1 MEFELTDEQEKAVR
15 SLERALKKCNAAKV
29 VIENLY
35 GTLVAYDGNIV
46 RGIDFEKSDYSMM
59 DRDNYVH
66 TIKSG
71 YDFDSFCNDPGMQ
84 FLHLKDE

>member
-1 MEFELTDEQEKAVR
+1 MELELTDKQLKAVK
-15 SLERALKKCNAAKV
+15 SLERALKKCNSLDV
-29 VIENLY
+29 VIKNLY

-59 DRDNYVH
+59 DPENYGYSVE
-66 TIKSG
+66 SD
-71 YDFDSFCNDPGMQ
+71 YDFDSFCDDPGMQ